1 MKKNTLSIIAILG
14 LTTLLVAS
22 PVSAAPSAAMS
33 ATIPFEF
40 TVGKTV
46 LPAGQYEVKTNFVS
60 SGVLLIQGRDGGPSV
75 MILTNTTYTKHSM
88 NETSLVFNR
97 YGSQYFLSK
106 IWTAGEEEGCELH
119 KTPAEREISRAY
131 RLAKSNAPVETV
143 TIAADRH

>member
-1 MKKNTLSIIAILG
+1 MKKNTLPILAILG

-22 PVSAAPSAAMS
+22 PVSARSSAVMWAS
-33 ATIPFEF
+33 IPFEF

-46 LPAGQYEVKTNFVS
+46 LPAGQYTVKTDYVS
-60 SGVLLIQGRDGGPSV
+60 SGVLLIQGSDGGHSV
-75 MILTNTTYTKHSM
+75 MILTNTAYANHSM
-88 NETSLVFNR
+88 DETLLVFNR

-106 IWTAGEEEGCELH
+106 VWTAGTDEGCELR

-131 RLAKSNAPVETV
+131 RLAKSDSQAETV

>member
-22 PVSAAPSAAMS
+22 PVSATPSAVMS
-33 ATIPFEF
+33 ASIPFEF

-46 LPAGQYEVKTNFVS
+46 LPAGQYDVKTNYVS

-75 MILTNTTYTKHSM
+75 MILANTAYSRKSM
-88 NETSLVFNR
+88 NETSLVFNK
-97 YGSQYFLSK
+97 YGNQYFLSK
-106 IWTAGEEEGCELH
+106 IWTAGEDEGCELR

-131 RLAKSNAPVETV
+131 RLAKSDAPVETV
-143 TIAADRH
+143 TIAANLH